1 MPQLKKRSD
10 EEGQRVDELLT
21 QAQSRTLT
29 QDEVKEIIWILIP
42 FIDLPAFYLDG
53 KQFYFDAY
61 LGLLYEYRDGERL
74 YLQISPDKLS
84 SLIGTGGGANRG
96 SGPFARLAADPSR
109 LKVPLPEFPKVPAN
123 VKSKFPELKDEW
135 ERWEDSVQDWVRVVQ
150 NQLS

>member
-29 QDEVKEIIWILIP
+29 PDEVKEIIWILIP

-74 YLQISPDKLS
+74 YLQIS
-84 SLIGTGGGANRG
+84 
-96 SGPFARLAADPSR
+96 DPSK